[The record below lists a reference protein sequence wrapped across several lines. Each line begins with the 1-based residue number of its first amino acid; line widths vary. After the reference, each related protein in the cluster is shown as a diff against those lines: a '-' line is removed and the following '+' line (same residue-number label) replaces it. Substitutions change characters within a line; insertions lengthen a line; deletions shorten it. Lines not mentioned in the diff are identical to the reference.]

1 MTVTLFSTIGCGLCL
16 AAEKRLNKK
25 GIRYQ
30 KVMIDEDQ
38 ARLDELRAAG
48 HSTMP
53 VVRAEREGQKVMEF
67 SGFSEERINQ
77 LRSLIQAS

>member
-1 MTVTLFSTIGCGLCL
+1 MTVTLFSTTGCGMCR
-16 AAEKRLNKK
+16 AAEMRLAKK

-30 KVMIDEDQ
+30 KVIIDEDQ

-48 HSTMP
+48 HSTFP
-53 VVRAEREGQKVMEF
+53 VVRAEKEGQKVMEF
-67 SGFSEERINQ
+67 AGFSEERINQ